1 MLNKIKSKYILNTI
15 FENVKKKKK
24 LDILKFN
31 KKMQENLSINKEDF
45 LEFIYVKILKE
56 KYKLNLN
63 DDVDTKELNLSGHPY
78 IYIVLLFLKFI
89 QFKKL
94 KEINLSSN
102 LISEPNVLEFLK
114 TEKLE
119 ILDLRNNRI
128 KNIGVF
134 EKLNFKELKN
144 LDLCTNY
151 IDDINVFEKVK
162 KK

>member
-78 IYIVLLFLKFI
+78 IYNVLLFLKFI
-89 QFKKL
+89 EFKKL

-102 LISEPNVLEFLK
+102 LISEPSVLEFLK

-128 KNIGVF
+128 KNIDIF

-151 IDDINVFEKVK
+151 IDDINVFEKRK
-162 KK
+162 SS

>member
-1 MLNKIKSKYILNTI
+1 
-15 FENVKKKKK
+15 
-24 LDILKFN
+24 
-31 KKMQENLSINKEDF
+31 MQENLSINKEDF

-128 KNIGVF
+128 KNIDIF
-134 EKLNFKELKN
+134 EKLNFK
-144 LDLCTNY
+144 
-151 IDDINVFEKVK
+151 
-162 KK
+162 

>member
-1 MLNKIKSKYILNTI
+1 MLNKIKSKHILNTI

-31 KKMQENLSINKEDF
+31 KKMQENLSINKKDF

-128 KNIGVF
+128 KNIDIF
-134 EKLNFKELKN
+134 EKLNFK
-144 LDLCTNY
+144 
-151 IDDINVFEKVK
+151 
-162 KK
+162 